1 MRVFTIATIV
11 ILAVVFRFF
20 QLGNLPPSPYW
31 EEVALG
37 YDAYSILKT
46 GKDHHGNWLPVVAF
60 ESFGDWKPGFYIYTV
75 VPSIFIF
82 GLNTFA
88 IRFPSA
94 VAGLAIV
101 IGSGILANQLFLE
114 KRPSKLP
121 NEKSS
126 HWLPYLVILVA
137 AVEPW
142 GIIFSRAA
150 WEANLATALVLWS
163 IIFVFK
169 QTHSTNKY
177 IPSYLITAAIG
188 TVLAM
193 YTYHAARIAA
203 PMMVGAAFL
212 FTELEQLSVWSKL
225 KTRSK
230 RLRFLLV
237 PTLTFLLLLSPLLI
251 NMTSNTVTNRFTTTS
266 IFSDLDVIIQ
276 SNQLKELSGNSFL
289 SRIVYHRYLL
299 FGKEI
304 ISNFGKHFDLGYL
317 FLHGD
322 TNPRHSVQYFGQ
334 LYPLSLVLL
343 IIGLSTLVYRHRRQA
358 VLFIFWFIFGLFAST
373 LVVGSPHAVRSLVV
387 FPFFAII
394 IGLGLHRSI
403 DWLSRISKPKQLIFT
418 SIFSVI
424 FVAQIG
430 VFWLYYSQVYPAVF
444 AQEWQYGYKEMIAT
458 VNQLAIAYPDEQIY
472 ITREQGRPAMYY
484 WFYSQI
490 DPTLVQS
497 YELTSSKDQSEFL
510 QFGRFH
516 FIDSADAVSTS
527 YGILAASPSFT
538 ADVGLATEGDVAI
551 VSNLL
556 GKPIWIIQHY
566 EK

>member
-1 MRVFTIATIV
+1 MIHTMRVFTIATIV

-126 HWLPYLVILVA
+126 HWLPYLVMLVA

-177 IPSYLITAAIG
+177 IPSYLIAAAIG

-193 YTYHAARIAA
+193 YT
-203 PMMVGAAFL
+203 
-212 FTELEQLSVWSKL
+212 
-225 KTRSK
+225 
-230 RLRFLLV
+230 
-237 PTLTFLLLLSPLLI
+237 
-251 NMTSNTVTNRFTTTS
+251 
-266 IFSDLDVIIQ
+266 
-276 SNQLKELSGNSFL
+276 
-289 SRIVYHRYLL
+289 
-299 FGKEI
+299 
-304 ISNFGKHFDLGYL
+304 
-317 FLHGD
+317 
-322 TNPRHSVQYFGQ
+322 
-334 LYPLSLVLL
+334 
-343 IIGLSTLVYRHRRQA
+343 
-358 VLFIFWFIFGLFAST
+358 
-373 LVVGSPHAVRSLVV
+373 
-387 FPFFAII
+387 
-394 IGLGLHRSI
+394 
-403 DWLSRISKPKQLIFT
+403 
-418 SIFSVI
+418 
-424 FVAQIG
+424 
-430 VFWLYYSQVYPAVF
+430 
-444 AQEWQYGYKEMIAT
+444 
-458 VNQLAIAYPDEQIY
+458 
-472 ITREQGRPAMYY
+472 
-484 WFYSQI
+484 
-490 DPTLVQS
+490 
-497 YELTSSKDQSEFL
+497 
-510 QFGRFH
+510 
-516 FIDSADAVSTS
+516 
-527 YGILAASPSFT
+527 
-538 ADVGLATEGDVAI
+538 
-551 VSNLL
+551 
-556 GKPIWIIQHY
+556 
-566 EK
+566 

>member
-1 MRVFTIATIV
+1 M
-11 ILAVVFRFF
+11 
-20 QLGNLPPSPYW
+20 
-31 EEVALG
+31 
-37 YDAYSILKT
+37 
-46 GKDHHGNWLPVVAF
+46 
-60 ESFGDWKPGFYIYTV
+60 
-75 VPSIFIF
+75 
-82 GLNTFA
+82 
-88 IRFPSA
+88 
-94 VAGLAIV
+94 
-101 IGSGILANQLFLE
+101 
-114 KRPSKLP
+114 
-121 NEKSS
+121 
-126 HWLPYLVILVA
+126 
-137 AVEPW
+137 
-142 GIIFSRAA
+142 
-150 WEANLATALVLWS
+150 
-163 IIFVFK
+163 
-169 QTHSTNKY
+169 
-177 IPSYLITAAIG
+177 
-188 TVLAM
+188 
-193 YTYHAARIAA
+193 
-203 PMMVGAAFL
+203 
-212 FTELEQLSVWSKL
+212 
-225 KTRSK
+225 
-230 RLRFLLV
+230 
-237 PTLTFLLLLSPLLI
+237 
-251 NMTSNTVTNRFTTTS
+251 
-266 IFSDLDVIIQ
+266 
-276 SNQLKELSGNSFL
+276 
-289 SRIVYHRYLL
+289 
-299 FGKEI
+299 
-304 ISNFGKHFDLGYL
+304 GYL

-497 YELTSSKDQSEFL
+497 YELTSSKDQSECL